1 MKTRLQYFY
10 RPCYFAVVL
19 LLAFLTP
26 KECIAQQNEQIVYTV
41 LSDCSDTGYDDR
53 QTPNFLFDGDT
64 STKWHMNR
72 FRSSGYKRI
81 ITFQTSVAVNVC
93 GYKISTCD
101 DTENINMARN
111 PKTWKLYG

>member
-26 KECIAQQNEQIVYTV
+26 KECIAQHNEQIVYTV

-53 QTPNFLFDGDT
+53 QTPNFLLT
-64 STKWHMNR
+64 VIHPP
-72 FRSSGYKRI
+72 SG
-81 ITFQTSVAVNVC
+81 T
-93 GYKISTCD
+93 
-101 DTENINMARN
+101 
-111 PKTWKLYG
+111 